1 MAAIF
6 LLQTAAQPAGG
17 NAFLQFLPMAAIFL
31 IFWVLVFV
39 PQRRQQK
46 AHRELVSSLAK
57 GDQVVTSGG
66 VIGEIV
72 QVKDDSILLRSGQS
86 TLVVERARVARKLSE
101 PAK

>member
-1 MAAIF
+1 MAAIV
-6 LLQTAAQPAGG
+6 LLQAAQPAG
-17 NAFLQFLPMAAIFL
+17 NSWISFVPMVLIFA

-46 AHRELVSSLAK
+46 AHRELVASLAK
-57 GDQVVTSGG
+57 GDQVVTAGG

-72 QVKDDSILLRSGQS
+72 QVKDDSVMLRSGQS
-86 TLVVERARVARKLSE
+86 TLVVERERVARRLAA

>member
-6 LLQTAAQPAGG
+6 FLQAAAQPTG
-17 NAFLQFLPMAAIFL
+17 NAFISFLPMLLIFV
-31 IFWVLVFV
+31 IFWVLIFL

-46 AHRELVSSLAK
+46 AHRELVASLAK
-57 GDQVVTSGG
+57 GDQVVTTGG

-86 TLVVERARVARKLSE
+86 TLVVERERVARRVV
-101 PAK
+101 AAAG